1 MTGQISESKIGEVRE
16 RTDIVELISQY
27 VSLKRSGA
35 NHMGLCPF
43 HSEKSPSFSVNAARQ
58 FFHCFGCGVGGDVFS
73 FLMKIEGLTFPDAVR
88 RLAAQH
94 GVDLEERI
102 LSPEEEQ
109 RQQQREHFY
118 QINEVAADYFHQLLM
133 EHPAGEE
140 ARRYMKKRGYG
151 RKAAGEYQIGFALDS
166 WDGLGKHLE
175 QQGLSVSDAQV
186 LGLVRPRKQGD
197 GHYDLFRNRLMFPVY
212 DLSGRVV
219 AFAGRVLDDSKPKY
233 INSPES
239 PIYHKG
245 RVLFGLYQARQAMRQ
260 SGEVLVVEGYF
271 DQLAL
276 YRAGFPQVVAT
287 CGTALTTEHARLLK
301 RYVQR
306 VILLFDQDAA
316 GKQATFKAMTV
327 LQEEG
332 VPAAV
337 IELPAGED
345 PDSFLQGQ
353 GIEAFQ
359 QRLEKAR
366 SVMDLFIDDTLSEA
380 GDGIEQKARAAERIV
395 SQIVG
400 LSSELEQDLYLK
412 ELARR
417 SGIDLEQLKKLS
429 KKVAIQGRQRQQG
442 KRDYIVSGRTD
453 DYPLPEP
460 PPDKS
465 GGECAVVS
473 ERQGE
478 QKPLW
483 SRAEELLL
491 CLLLKNYISRKEIV
505 AAGGLGLFYHPDA
518 VKYGQLLL
526 DHASEDGIDEKTL
539 YEKLDPDETRILMGI
554 SALDQGQF
562 GESVN
567 DFFTGCL
574 QALQREQKKRQRDEL
589 HEKIRRC
596 EQAGDSEKM
605 KKLLEEFKNL
615 K

>member
-73 FLMKIEGLTFPDAVR
+73 FLMKVEGLTFPDAVR

-94 GVDLEERI
+94 GIDLEERV
-102 LSPEEEQ
+102 LSPEDEARQ
-109 RQQQREHFY
+109 RQRERFY
-118 QINEVAADYFHQLLM
+118 RINEVAADYFHQQLM
-133 EHPAGEE
+133 EHPAGEV
-140 ARRYMKKRGYG
+140 ARRYMKTRGYG

-175 QQGLSVSDAQV
+175 QQGLSVTDARV

-337 IELPAGED
+337 IELPAGDD
-345 PDSFLQGQ
+345 PDSFLHGQ
-353 GIEAFQ
+353 GAEAFRM
-359 QRLEKAR
+359 RLEKAR
-366 SVMDLFIDDTLSEA
+366 SVMDLFIDDPLSEA
-380 GDGIEQKARAAERIV
+380 GDGIEQKVRAAERIV
-395 SQIVG
+395 AQIAG

-417 SGIDLEQLKKLS
+417 SGIDLEQLKKLL
-429 KKVAIQGRQRQQG
+429 KKVAGQGQRRQPKRNHVVPQQP
-442 KRDYIVSGRTD
+442 D

-460 PPDKS
+460 PPEEP
-465 GGECAVVS
+465 GGEYAVVS
-473 ERQGE
+473 KGRGE

-491 CLLLKNYISRKEIV
+491 CLLLNNYVSHGEIA
-505 AAGGLGLFYHPDA
+505 AAGGLSLFYHPDA
-518 VKYGQLLL
+518 VKYGQLML
-526 DHASEDGIDEKTL
+526 DHAGEDGIDSKTL
-539 YEKLDPDETRILMGI
+539 YEKLDPEEVRVLMGI
-554 SALDQGQF
+554 AALDQGQF

-589 HEKIRRC
+589 HDKIRRC
-596 EQAGDSEKM
+596 EQAGDPEQL

>member
-16 RTDIVELISQY
+16 RTDIVELVSQY

-73 FLMKIEGLTFPDAVR
+73 FLMKIEGMTFPDAVR

-94 GVDLEERI
+94 GIDLEERV
-102 LSPEEEQ
+102 LSPEEEL
-109 RQQQREHFY
+109 RQQQRERFY
-118 QINEVAADYFHQLLM
+118 RVNEVAADYFHQLLM
-133 EHPAGEE
+133 EDRAGEE
-140 ARRYMKKRGYG
+140 ARHYMKTRGYG
-151 RKAAGEYQIGFALDS
+151 RKAAGEYQIGFAADL
-166 WDGLGKHLE
+166 WDGLEKHLQ
-175 QQGLSVSDAQV
+175 QQGQASADAEA
-186 LGLVRPRKQGD
+186 LGLIRPRKQGD
-197 GHYDLFRNRLMFPVY
+197 GYYDMFRRRLMFPIY

-219 AFAGRVLDDSKPKY
+219 AFGGRVLDDSKPKY

-287 CGTALTTEHARLLK
+287 CGTALTAEHARLLK

-306 VILLFDQDAA
+306 VILLFDQDKA

-337 IELPAGED
+337 IELPLGDD
-345 PDSFLQGQ
+345 PDSFIQGQ
-353 GIEAFQ
+353 GVEAFR

-366 SVMDLFIDDTLSEA
+366 SVMDLFIDDVLSEA
-380 GDGIEQKARAAERIV
+380 GEGIEQKARAAEKIV
-395 SQIVG
+395 EQIAG
-400 LSSELEQDLYLK
+400 LSSDLEQDLYLK

-417 SGIDLEQLKKLS
+417 SGIDLERLQQLS
-429 KKVAIQGRQRQQG
+429 KKVPAKKKSARRSEGEPF
-442 KRDYIVSGRTD
+442 VPLPPE
-453 DYPLPEP
+453 DYPLPEYSMGAP
-460 PPDKS
+460 
-465 GGECAVVS
+465 GGDYAAGSVTQSV
-473 ERQGE
+473 

-491 CLLLKNYISRKEIV
+491 CLLLKNYITQKEIS
-505 AAGGLGLFYHPDA
+505 AAGGIALFYHPDA
-518 VKYGQLLL
+518 IKYGQLLL
-526 DHASEDGIDEKTL
+526 DHATENGVDIESL
-539 YEKLDPDETRILMGI
+539 YNKLDPEEVRTLMAV

-562 GESVN
+562 KEDIN
-567 DFFTGCL
+567 AFFSGCL
-574 QALQREQKKRQRDEL
+574 SALQREQKKRQRDEL
-589 HEKIRRC
+589 REQIRRC
-596 EQAGDSEKM
+596 EQSEDLEQL
-605 KKLLEEFKNL
+605 KKLLKEFKNL